1 MQRPPAVRPSR
12 PSRHPTEF
20 LTASLLPPPSDSRAP
35 SPTSSNPGPTCA
47 GRPCRFGPGVSET
60 TPVQCHARAMIGRVT
75 LERNTSTAV
84 RVRQSRLK
92 AQATQGGYVPRQIVA
107 EVLNLPTTSCSGG
120 LPIDENR
127 LFSSLLDRMRHV
139 FGHSVVIRCGSDNM
153 HQKKTPG
160 GLSPIL
166 SHSCG
171 MPFNASTFTPPLGT
185 LSPVTLGW
193 SRVPIRSAGI
203 PSQLIDDSS
212 DHPLQG
218 FSCPAVPASGPLA
231 PVGYRP
237 GLLRSLPHQ
246 VAPRYSQ
253 SQSQRKRTRQRRR
266 TYTTTVPA
274 TLGASP
280 PRGDYSFSPPVP
292 PEPPLPG
299 SERGSGG

>member
-1 MQRPPAVRPSR
+1 MQCPPAVRPSR

-20 LTASLLPPPSDSRAP
+20 LTASLLPPLNDSRAP

-60 TPVQCHARAMIGRVT
+60 TPVQCHARAVIGGVA

-107 EVLNLPTTSCSGG
+107 EVPNLPTTSCSGG

-127 LFSSLLDRMRHV
+127 LFSSLLSRMRQRLRPQRRDPV
-139 FGHSVVIRCGSDNM
+139 RLRQSLACCALFLAR
-153 HQKKTPG
+153 
-160 GLSPIL
+160 SPL
-166 SHSCG
+166 
-171 MPFNASTFTPPLGT
+171 ATR
-185 LSPVTLGW
+185 
-193 SRVPIRSAGI
+193 SRSRSARGR
-203 PSQLIDDSS
+203 DS
-212 DHPLQG
+212 DG
-218 FSCPAVPASGPLA
+218 E
-231 PVGYRP
+231 R
-237 GLLRSLPHQ
+237 
-246 VAPRYSQ
+246 
-253 SQSQRKRTRQRRR
+253 
-266 TYTTTVPA
+266 TTVPA

-299 SERGSGG
+299 SEHGSGG